1 MTTAADL
8 GMAPILLPNGDRIW
22 VRAGEPLA
30 KATIPVGEPAVTA
43 TALAELARTL
53 GTNQTTLGPGAPI
66 PPGHTDEGA
75 PRRWDYRI
83 GTNLPPRPRNDETY
97 SFETLRGFIRN
108 YDIAR
113 LCIEKRK
120 DDLRSLTWSVRP
132 RPVEGMTRA
141 ERIAQRRAA
150 EDAINEATGFL
161 LTPDQEIMWGPWLM
175 KWAHD
180 LFSIDAATIYL
191 RPTLGGELYGLEVV
205 DGATIKVLLDQ
216 QGRLPQAPEPAYV
229 QIVKGMPW
237 GWYTR
242 DQIVYAPYWPT
253 STSPYGSPPIEW
265 VMMAANR
272 ALRRQ
277 TMDLARFTDGNI
289 PTALLKIPA
298 EWSDAR
304 MQEYTEFLT
313 LLMAGND
320 QARARFMPVP
330 DSGGTN
336 PAQVLNT
343 EAATEGERWL
353 LHITCWAYGVNP
365 SEIGFVDP
373 GSGMGGK
380 GFAEVGQALSFRR
393 SVRNTALHLKGIMDS
408 IFGRVPRW
416 AQLELFCSD
425 LEQSEDTLEKA
436 QADKIYWGLGGLS
449 TDEIREDRLDRDAI
463 GLGPTVVTSQNT
475 VQLVS
480 DLLEGP
486 EQVPDG
492 LVPFA
497 GESPSVPIES
507 QSKAQSQAQAQAEG
521 AGTPGDT
528 VPDAP
533 SAAPGKNTAS
543 EKTGTP
549 SAEEPIAAEE
559 SVQKVAGIG
568 DDLAAWQRK
577 SLKAIRAG
585 RSPLVRFESDAIPE
599 PMAAL
604 VNRELAKCSSA
615 QDIRETFGAAAR
627 LARLAKAGGESGRPL
642 AAPRPSSAISSPTG
656 SPDRAASSWNTSGSG
671 RRLYP

>member
-1 MTTAADL
+1 MTTAAEL
-8 GMAPILLPNGDRIW
+8 GMAKIYLPNGQEVW
-22 VRAGEPLA
+22 VRRGDALA
-30 KATIPVGEPAVTA
+30 KATIPVGEPAVNA
-43 TALAELARTL
+43 KALSDLARSL

-66 PPGHTDEGA
+66 TPGHTDEGA

-83 GTNLPPRPRNDETY
+83 GTNVAPRARNDEAY
-97 SFETLRGFIRN
+97 SFETLRSFIRN

-120 DDLRSLTWSVRP
+120 DDLRTLQWSVRP
-132 RPVEGMTRA
+132 RPVEGMTRD
-141 ERIAQRRAA
+141 ERIAQRKAA

-175 KWAHD
+175 KWADD
-180 LFSIDAATIYL
+180 LFGIDAATIYL
-191 RPTLGGELYGLEVV
+191 RPTMGGDLFGLEVV

-216 QGRLPQAPEPAYV
+216 QGRLPQPPEPAYV
-229 QIVKGMPW
+229 QIIKGMPW

-242 DQIVYAPYWPT
+242 DQMTYAPYWPRT
-253 STSPYGSPPIEW
+253 TSPYGSPPIEW

-272 ALRRQ
+272 AMRRQ
-277 TMDLARFTDGNI
+277 TLDLARFTDGNI
-289 PTALLKIPA
+289 PAALLKIPA
-298 EWSDAR
+298 DWDNTR
-304 MQEYTEFLT
+304 MQEYSDFLT
-313 LLMAGND
+313 MLMAGD
-320 QARARFMPVP
+320 DKMRSRFLPVP

-336 PAQVLNT
+336 PAQVLNS
-343 EAATEGERWL
+343 EPATEGERWL
-353 LHITCWAYGVNP
+353 LHVTCWAYGVNP

-393 SVRNTALHLKGIMDS
+393 SVRNPALHLKGIMDS
-408 IFGRVPRW
+408 ILGRVPRW

-463 GLGPTVVTSQNT
+463 GLGPTVVTGQGA

-486 EQVPDG
+486 EPVPAG

-497 GESPSVPIES
+497 GETPSDPIDSEP
-507 QSKAQSQAQAQAEG
+507 KPKVG
-521 AGTPGDT
+521 KTDTTGTPGDA

-549 SAEEPIAAEE
+549 SKEEPISAEE
-559 SVQKVAGIG
+559 KVEKVAGLA
-568 DDLAAWQRK
+568 DDLGAWQRK
-577 SLKAIRAG
+577 ALKAARAG
-585 RSPLVRFESDAIPE
+585 RSPAVRFESELIPPILSVPLAI
-599 PMAAL
+599 
-604 VNRELAKCSSA
+604 ELAKCSTV
-615 QDIRETFGAAAR
+615 QEVREAFGAAAR
-627 LARLAKAGGESGRPL
+627 LAKSAGESAGPL
-642 AAPRPSSAISSPTG
+642 AGPRPSSATSSLAG
-656 SPDRAASSWNTSGSG
+656 SGVRVGPSWTASGSG